1 MTITSASGYV
11 VDASVGIKLF
21 INETLTDKANALFA
35 LLADEPPILFY
46 VPDLFY
52 VECTNIL
59 WKAVN
64 RAGLPA
70 EDAQMFVDQ
79 LGKLMLTSVPTEVL
93 ISDALALALRQGIT
107 AYDACYVVLAAQLGK
122 PLITADEKLLR
133 SLSKT
138 NYDVR
143 WLGDWS

>member
-1 MTITSASGYV
+1 MSTTSTSGYV
-11 VDASVGIKLF
+11 IDASVGIKLF
-21 INETLTDKANALFA
+21 ITETLSEKTHALFA
-35 LLADEPPILFY
+35 RLTDNPPILFY

-64 RAGLPA
+64 RAGLHA
-70 EDAQMFVDQ
+70 EDAEIFVEQ
-79 LGKLMLTSVPTEVL
+79 LGKLMLTSVPTELL
-93 ISDALALALRQGIT
+93 ISDALALALRHGVT

-133 SLSKT
+133 ALSQT
-138 NYDVR
+138 DYDVR